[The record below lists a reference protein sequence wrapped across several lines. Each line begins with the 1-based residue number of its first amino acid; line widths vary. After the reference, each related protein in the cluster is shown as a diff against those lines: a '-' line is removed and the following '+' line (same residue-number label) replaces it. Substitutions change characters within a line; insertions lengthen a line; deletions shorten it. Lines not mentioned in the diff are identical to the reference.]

1 MPDVLE
7 YDGSLFTERFFFGE
21 EDFDFSIRMKRRHKK
36 MACVTDSVIYHKVG
50 SASAG
55 KNVGKYYLHLL
66 NRYVNIR
73 LQYGNLF
80 FFIWRIINKPVSFRH
95 LKKFYGSTGQAL
107 EKLRYLENDCLTK
120 EQVTYEDFR
129 KLVISDDYFE
139 K

>member
-1 MPDVLE
+1 
-7 YDGSLFTERFFFGE
+7 
-21 EDFDFSIRMKRRHKK
+21 MKRRHKK